1 MLNQGKV
8 SEKQQADFEKRRQE
22 KADNTLDEQQ
32 KNEQLR
38 DEDHK

>member
-8 SEKQQADFEKRRQE
+8 TEKQQAEFEKRRQE
-22 KADNTLDEQQ
+22 KADRVLEEQQ